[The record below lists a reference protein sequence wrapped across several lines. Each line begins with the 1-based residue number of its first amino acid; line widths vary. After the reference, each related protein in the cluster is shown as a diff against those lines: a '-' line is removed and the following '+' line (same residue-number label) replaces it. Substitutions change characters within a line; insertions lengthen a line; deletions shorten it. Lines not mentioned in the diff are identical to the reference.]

1 MIFKLR
7 PQDDQNRYFG
17 LTWTNLVIF
26 PRKVKKFQYA
36 PKI

>member
-17 LTWTNLVIF
+17 FAWPKIVIF
-26 PRKVKKFQYA
+26 TRKVKNFQYA

>member
-17 LTWTNLVIF
+17 LALPKFVIF
-26 PRKVKKFQYA
+26 TPKVKNFQHA